1 MQITH
6 RVKKFFASISVK
18 LFLTFWLVILTSVL
32 ISYLI
37 TMHFKQATT
46 QLPANPEHL
55 VLLKTYQQKLKEKN
69 LVKPKVI
76 QRQFY
81 KQHQKIY

>member
-6 RVKKFFASISVK
+6 RVKKFFSSISVK

-37 TMHFKQATT
+37 TTQFKQATT
-46 QLPANPEHL
+46 QLPANPEH
-55 VLLKTYQQKLKEKN
+55 VKLLKTYQQKAQREKSS
-69 LVKPKVI
+69 KT
-76 QRQFY
+76 
-81 KQHQKIY
+81 